1 MMRDLFLGECVQ
13 PPSII
18 HSKLAVVRLKMHS
31 VIKLTIW
38 KKTTQL
44 GCKSLS
50 IWVTVLN
57 LICKEW
63 IVKFIKETSMRLKIK
78 RQSQQMVLWVQH
90 FNFSKTHRRKAN
102 TLINMM
108 IIVTNRSKFK
118 ITNTNLRGTE
128 DISNRTLT
136 KSITTKIT
144 SLSSLHPIGFLTME
158 AASQALVEGE
168 NLFRRQKVEKLK
180 VVVKVEDFSLVVP
193 YKSTYS
199 KKVSN
204 KTNNRT

>member
-1 MMRDLFLGECVQ
+1 
-13 PPSII
+13 
-18 HSKLAVVRLKMHS
+18 
-31 VIKLTIW
+31 
-38 KKTTQL
+38 
-44 GCKSLS
+44 
-50 IWVTVLN
+50 
-57 LICKEW
+57 
-63 IVKFIKETSMRLKIK
+63 
-78 RQSQQMVLWVQH
+78 
-90 FNFSKTHRRKAN
+90 
-102 TLINMM
+102 MM

-118 ITNTNLRGTE
+118 ITNTNLRGIE

-168 NLFRRQKVEKLK
+168 NLFLRQKVEKLK